1 MQPAPAPNVKPE
13 FNSPQPTKKRQK
25 SSPAAKIVKEEAPES
40 PRSALLRAAQERIDP
55 SRRRWKVILN
65 RASSAAEDDFAA
77 YSNAFGGPALDVP
90 TSARMSESPSSAEA
104 GVVTPWTP
112 CAQKSES
119 PSSAEAGDTPL
130 GDALGKIME
139 TAVDDPYFFE
149 ATTAAA
155 AEGPAP
161 AAEEGPA
168 PAADE
173 RPAAAAD
180 EGPGATAE
188 KEAAAAA
195 EEEVASEEAEE
206 EEREAATEAE
216 VADAATVAGAAKE
229 GKSKKKKRKKS
240 QETGGKK
247 KKLKRMKIQQN
258 AKESEN
264 EGEGEEATDQS
275 EEREPLGGGRRQ
287 RRHESIRNDKSAALM
302 RFRRQVQLLKNNKK
316 PRGGSYEEGNANA
329 IPQQFHEVATGGG
342 SSKLFS
348 RLWTAGGKWKALM
361 SREDVRADQTEMTQ
375 DREWLFDFE
384 MYQKYGSNKNRENDD
399 ESIAPLG
406 PHKISPGHA
415 PPRKLEWSEELK
427 AMARACEGRPARSTI
442 AEFENDHLEISTRA
456 RTCSS

>member
-130 GDALGKIME
+130 GKALGKIMG

-206 EEREAATEAE
+206 EEREAAAAAAE
-216 VADAATVAGAAKE
+216 
-229 GKSKKKKRKKS
+229 
-240 QETGGKK
+240 
-247 KKLKRMKIQQN
+247 
-258 AKESEN
+258 
-264 EGEGEEATDQS
+264 EEV
-275 EEREPLGGGRRQ
+275 
-287 RRHESIRNDKSAALM
+287 M
-302 RFRRQVQLLKNNKK
+302 
-316 PRGGSYEEGNANA
+316 
-329 IPQQFHEVATGGG
+329 
-342 SSKLFS
+342 
-348 RLWTAGGKWKALM
+348 
-361 SREDVRADQTEMTQ
+361 
-375 DREWLFDFE
+375 
-384 MYQKYGSNKNRENDD
+384 
-399 ESIAPLG
+399 
-406 PHKISPGHA
+406 
-415 PPRKLEWSEELK
+415 
-427 AMARACEGRPARSTI
+427 
-442 AEFENDHLEISTRA
+442 
-456 RTCSS
+456 

>member
-1 MQPAPAPNVKPE
+1 
-13 FNSPQPTKKRQK
+13 
-25 SSPAAKIVKEEAPES
+25 
-40 PRSALLRAAQERIDP
+40 
-55 SRRRWKVILN
+55 
-65 RASSAAEDDFAA
+65 
-77 YSNAFGGPALDVP
+77 
-90 TSARMSESPSSAEA
+90 
-104 GVVTPWTP
+104 
-112 CAQKSES
+112 
-119 PSSAEAGDTPL
+119 
-130 GDALGKIME
+130 
-139 TAVDDPYFFE
+139 
-149 ATTAAA
+149 
-155 AEGPAP
+155 
-161 AAEEGPA
+161 
-168 PAADE
+168 
-173 RPAAAAD
+173 
-180 EGPGATAE
+180 
-188 KEAAAAA
+188 
-195 EEEVASEEAEE
+195 
-206 EEREAATEAE
+206 
-216 VADAATVAGAAKE
+216 
-229 GKSKKKKRKKS
+229 
-240 QETGGKK
+240 
-247 KKLKRMKIQQN
+247 MKIQQN

-329 IPQQFHEVATGGG
+329 IPQQFHEAAKSGG